1 MNKNLSFCILTAIFF
16 FGISAV
22 AIAGP
27 NGCKLQGSWYGTG
40 DITLLT
46 TYNGM
51 SANSGT
57 IIEELPG
64 FDMTFGGFYPTVV
77 EGTTLRGTWQRT
89 GGNTFVFTQL
99 AYGLDADGN
108 IVYKVKNSGIKT
120 LSEDCN
126 SMEVVSTIEF
136 YGPEDNPFA
145 GPGFCMELA
154 PLAVYR
160 MRIDPPCEEE
170 D

>member
-1 MNKNLSFCILTAIFF
+1 MKRRILFYILALIFF
-16 FGISAV
+16 CSISAM

-27 NGCKLQGSWYGTG
+27 KGCKLQGSWYGTG

-51 SANSGT
+51 SANFGT

-64 FDMTFGGFYPTVV
+64 FDMTFGGTYPDVV

-99 AYGLDADGN
+99 AYGLDAVGN
-108 IVYKVKNSGIKT
+108 IIYKVKNSGTKT
-120 LSEDCN
+120 LSDDCN
-126 SMEVVSTIEF
+126 SMEVLSTIEF
-136 YGPEDNPFA
+136 YGPEDDPFA
-145 GPGFCMELA
+145 GPGFCMELD
-154 PLAVYR
+154 PISVYR
-160 MRIDPPCEEE
+160 MMIDPPCE
-170 D
+170 

>member
-1 MNKNLSFCILTAIFF
+1 MNRCFSFCILTAIFF
-16 FGISAV
+16 CGVTSV

-27 NGCKLQGSWYGTG
+27 DGCKLQGSWYGTG

-64 FDMTFGGFYPTVV
+64 FDYTIYGNFPAAVGA
-77 EGTTLRGTWQRT
+77 TTLRGTWQRT
-89 GGNTFVFTQL
+89 GGNTFIFTQVG
-99 AYGLDADGN
+99 YGLDEDGN
-108 IVYKVKNSGIKT
+108 IVYKVKNSGTKT

-126 SMEVVSTIEF
+126 LMEVVCTMEF
-136 YGPEDNPFA
+136 YGPDDDPFA
-145 GPGFCMELA
+145 GPGYCMELD

-160 MRIDPPCEEE
+160 MMIDAPCSV